1 MPTTSYPSAPVYVCL
16 DSALQE
22 GALAGALALPDVAR
36 HRAPAPPSPGPSDVE
51 RAVAMLRGAE
61 RPVVLVGRVGRSVE
75 SWEARVRVVEKL
87 GAQVLTDLKVAA
99 GFPTNH
105 PLNRAGP
112 GTFVHAPKGHLHWW
126 RNVGDGPGR
135 HLEIFIPAGLE
146 RMFEEVGEPAA
157 EGDREPPPPDPARLL
172 EAGPRYGITFQLP
185 DR

>member
-1 MPTTSYPSAPVYVCL
+1 MHMVENGIAAIPESARRPLWVMGSRLDIVIGGDQTGGAYAVAEDRSAP
-16 DSALQE
+16 
-22 GALAGALALPDVAR
+22 GFG
-36 HRAPAPPSPGPSDVE
+36 PPPHVHENED
-51 RAVAMLRGAE
+51 
-61 RPVVLVGRVGRSVE
+61 
-75 SWEARVRVVEKL
+75 EAFYVVEGEYL
-87 GAQVLTDLKVAA
+87 FGGENGEV
-99 GFPTNH
+99 
-105 PLNRAGP
+105 RAGP